1 VSVPKPSPLRV
12 AYLVNL
18 YPKTSHSFV
27 RREILALEELGVEVD
42 RYSIRRVDEPLVD
55 PADRREDERTSV
67 LLGAGAARLL
77 GVAVSTALRRP
88 LRTLRALR
96 MVFAMARA
104 SQRGAHRVLAWFVEA
119 CWLRQLLAAR
129 GTQHLHAHFGTNSAA
144 VAMLCHVL
152 GGPTW
157 SFTAHGTE
165 TYAAPAEVS
174 LTLKLR
180 HASFAVAIAE
190 WGRRQLQTWA
200 PADRREAMHV
210 VRCGVDERFLREPR
224 SPIPVEPRLLCIA
237 RISPE
242 KGIDVLVDAILLLH
256 ASGLQFTV
264 ALVGD
269 GPSRDELQQRLRD
282 GGAADRLELLGWGD
296 GDRVCRELHRARAL
310 VLPSRG
316 EGLPVVLM
324 EAMALFRPAVA
335 TDVGAVAELVHDGET
350 GWLVAPGDPAA
361 LADAMRAA
369 VTAAPAELSRRGE
382 RGRQLVERLH
392 DSRREAAR
400 LLELFK
406 TAATGAQRTR

>member
-1 VSVPKPSPLRV
+1 MRNSDAPPLRV

-27 RREILALEELGVEVD
+27 RREILALEELGVHVD
-42 RYSIRRVDEPLVD
+42 RYSIRRVDEPLVE
-55 PADRREDERTSV
+55 PADRREGERTEV

-77 GVAVSTALRRP
+77 GAAVRTALLRP

-119 CWLRQLLAAR
+119 CWLRQRLTAR
-129 GTQHLHAHFGTNSAA
+129 NTQHLHAHFGTNSAA
-144 VAMLCHVL
+144 VAMLCHAL

-174 LTLKLR
+174 LSLKLR

-190 WGRRQLQTWA
+190 WGRRQLQAWA
-200 PADRREAMHV
+200 PTERRQAMHV

-224 SPIPVEPRLLCIA
+224 SPMPAERRLLCIA

-242 KGIDVLVDAILLLH
+242 KGVDVLVEAILQLH
-256 ASGLQFTV
+256 ASGLEFTV
-264 ALVGD
+264 SLVGD
-269 GPSRDELQQRLRD
+269 GPEREALQDRLRVA
-282 GGAADRLELLGWGD
+282 GAANRLELLGWGD
-296 GDRVCRELHRARAL
+296 GERVRQELHRARAL

-324 EAMALFRPAVA
+324 EAMALYRPAVA
-335 TDVGAVAELVHDGET
+335 TDVGAVAELVHDGKN
-350 GWLVAPGDPAA
+350 GWLVAPGDPSA

-369 VTAAPAELSRRGE
+369 LTATPAELAQRGE
-382 RGRQLVERLH
+382 YGRRLVEQLH
-392 DSRREAAR
+392 DSRREAAH
-400 LLELFK
+400 LLELF
-406 TAATGAQRTR
+406 AAVVADAQRTK